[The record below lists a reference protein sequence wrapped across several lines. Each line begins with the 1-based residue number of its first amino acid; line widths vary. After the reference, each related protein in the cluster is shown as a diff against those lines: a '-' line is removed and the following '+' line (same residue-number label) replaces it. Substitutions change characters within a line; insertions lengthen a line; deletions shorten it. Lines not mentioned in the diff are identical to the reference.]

1 MSRGRAAAVLVAAF
15 LLCAAGVRTADA
27 QTTPPKTIT
36 DILTLLEQEK
46 PDPAK
51 LAKLRAAT
59 DAEPPSGAGPTE
71 LMRFYLNRSEARQV
85 SGRLEEARA
94 DVNKGLTINR
104 STVDERLYFD
114 LRFQAAWL
122 YRNAGQPQK
131 CVQEF
136 KAFEGLV
143 GGPGSRG
150 RPFGIYKN
158 LGICLIQVGDF
169 AQAEAYLGKARARIR
184 EARGW
189 QQAYSIYGTSWEG
202 HVEELAAFF
211 SRAKGQFAEAEQHF
225 KRAEDL
231 VRQSL
236 QTYSQWE
243 HPPSRARIEYLGTY
257 LAMLTGRAKA
267 AQGKLVEAEVDIRRA
282 LLAQLKS
289 QGKYNPAAPNIL
301 SALAQTLTEQGRY
314 AEAEKLTRIYL
325 DLYRDL
331 KVAPD
336 SNGVV
341 SGLQNLAGLFNLQN
355 RWQEAAGVYRELD
368 VATQSWDK
376 RRKENLELN
385 SGRIY
390 MLYQT
395 GSVAEG
401 LAAAKVFL
409 DRSIGR
415 YGDGHVNTALAR
427 GAVAIGL
434 ARMGESAQAAV
445 EFKKSIQLL
454 LSITFESDGE
464 DASVATIAQARIRDI
479 VEAYM
484 NMLARDQSSDVTAV
498 GEAFRLAEAIRGSSV
513 QKALVAA
520 SVRMAANNPTVGEL
534 ARSEQDLERQRAALL
549 ALLSNLLAAPAEER
563 DEKVIAE
570 LRKQI
575 DALRAQRVASRK
587 ELEKR
592 FPRYADLINPKP
604 PRVDEVRASLKPGE
618 VFVSF
623 YFGRFRSFVWVVP
636 KEGEVVLAG
645 LQSNLEQIDDRVS
658 RIRASLESGDVQ
670 ALADLPQFN
679 FEIAHGLYNLLLKP
693 VEAAWRDA
701 KNLVVASNG
710 ALGLLPLGLL
720 TTAPFTPPTDEQVH
734 FASYRRAPWLART
747 HAVTFV
753 PSAAALIT
761 LRGLAAGASQRDK
774 LIGFGDPY
782 FSKEQAKEAGERGT
796 SGSPN
801 AIDQRGLRTA
811 RRSLPKLREFNT
823 AQLDRLPRL
832 PDTADELRSVALA
845 LQVDPAKVL
854 NLGRNANERAVKQA
868 NLAKFRVVAFAT
880 HGLVPGELDGL
891 NQPALALSAPDVADV
906 DGDGLLTM
914 DEVLALK
921 LDADWV
927 VLSACNTGSGV
938 RAGAEAA
945 SGLGR
950 AFFYA
955 GARSLLLTNWAVYSV
970 PAAQL
975 VADLF
980 RRQAA
985 DDKVARSEALRQAMM
1000 ALVDGPGFLDEAGK
1014 EVATFAH
1021 PVFWA
1026 PYTLVGDGG
1035 AN

>member
-1 MSRGRAAAVLVAAF
+1 MSRCCAAAVLAAACIT
-15 LLCAAGVRTADA
+15 CAASARTAVA
-27 QTTPPKTIT
+27 QAVPPKSIA
-36 DILTLLEQEK
+36 DILALLQQEK

-51 LAKLRAAT
+51 LAKLRAET
-59 DAEPPSGAGPTE
+59 DAEPPARASASDLIE
-71 LMRFYLNRSEARQV
+71 FYYRRSEARQV
-85 SGRLEEARA
+85 AGRLADARA
-94 DVNKGLTINR
+94 DADKGLTLDR
-104 STVDERLYFD
+104 SAADPRLVLD
-114 LRFQAAWL
+114 LRGHAAWL

-131 CVQEF
+131 CVQAF
-136 KAFEGLV
+136 KEIERDVDRTGFK
-143 GGPGSRG
+143 G
-150 RPFGIYKN
+150 RLFGTYKN
-158 LGICLIQVGDF
+158 LGNCLISVGDLL
-169 AQAEAYLGKARARIR
+169 QTEAYVAKAGALLR

-189 QQAYSIYGTSWEG
+189 NNFNIYGTTWEG
-202 HVEELAAFF
+202 HVQELAATFYRVKGQFKEAEQSFQRAEELAR
-211 SRAKGQFAEAEQHF
+211 RA
-225 KRAEDL
+225 
-231 VRQSL
+231 L
-236 QTYSQWE
+236 QTYRQWE
-243 HPPSRARIEYLGTY
+243 RPPPRSRVEYLVDY
-257 LAMLTGRAKA
+257 LAMLTGRVKA
-267 AQGKLVEAEVDIRRA
+267 AQGRLIEAEVDIRRA
-282 LLAQLKS
+282 LIAQLRS
-289 QGKYNPAAPNIL
+289 QGSYNSATPLMLN
-301 SALAQTLTEQGRY
+301 ALAQTLSDQGRFG
-314 AEAEKLTRIYL
+314 EAEQLTRVAIKIY
-325 DLYRDL
+325 REL
-331 KVAPD
+331 KFAPD
-336 SNGVV
+336 SN
-341 SGLQNLAGLFNLQN
+341 NLVGCLHNLTSLLNVQS
-355 RWQEAAGVYRELD
+355 RWHEAAAVYRELD
-368 VATQSWDK
+368 AATLNWDK
-376 RRKENLELN
+376 RRKDNLEMN
-385 SGRIY
+385 ASRVY
-390 MLYQT
+390 MLYNT
-395 GSVAEG
+395 GNLAEG
-401 LAAAKVFL
+401 MEAAKAYFARIV
-409 DRSIGR
+409 GR
-415 YGDGHVNTALAR
+415 YGEGHLNTALAR

-434 ARMGESAQAAV
+434 ARAGKSDEAVV
-445 EFKKSIQLL
+445 EFKKSIDVL
-454 LSITFESDGE
+454 LSTTFDTEEE
-464 DASVATIAQARIRDI
+464 DTSVSTAAQARIRDV
-479 VEAYM
+479 VESYM
-484 NMLARDQSSDVTAV
+484 SLLANQRATDAAAIGETFRL
-498 GEAFRLAEAIRGSSV
+498 GEAVRGSAV

-520 SVRMAANNPTVGEL
+520 SVRMAVNNPTVGDL
-534 ARSEQDLERQRAALL
+534 ARKDQDIERQRAALL
-549 ALLSNLLAAPAEER
+549 ALLNNLLATPAEER

-575 DALRAQRVASRK
+575 DLLRAQRTASRK

-604 PRVDEVRASLKPGE
+604 PRVEDVRASLKPGE
-618 VFVSF
+618 AFVSF

-636 KEGEVVLAG
+636 KDGNVVFSL
-645 LQSNLEQIDDRVS
+645 LQTSLEQMDDRVS
-658 RIRASLESGDVQ
+658 RIRASLESGQ
-670 ALADLPQFN
+670 IESLADVPQFN

-693 VEAAWRDA
+693 VEGAWRDA
-701 KNLVVASNG
+701 KNMVVASNG

-720 TTAPFTPPTDEQVH
+720 TTAPFTPAKDEQLY
-734 FASYRRAPWLART
+734 FASYRNAPWLART

-761 LRGLAAGASQRDK
+761 LRGLAAGPAQRDR

-782 FSKEQAKEAGERGT
+782 FSKEQAKEASETGA

-801 AIDQRGLRTA
+801 AIDQRGFRTA
-811 RRSLPKLREFNT
+811 RRSLPKLKGFDT

-854 NLGRNANERAVKQA
+854 NLGRSANERAVKQA

-880 HGLVPGELDGL
+880 HGLVPGDLDGL

-955 GARSLLLTNWAVYSV
+955 GARSLLLTNWAVYSL

-975 VADLF
+975 VSDLF

-985 DDKVARSEALRQAMM
+985 DDKVRRSEALRQAMM
-1000 ALVDGPGFLDEAGK
+1000 ALVDGPGFLDDAGK
-1014 EVATFAH
+1014 EVSTFAH